1 MPNYHKFLIFFFWC
15 VLGITIVLC
24 LGFSSKTFFKQHLL
38 NKLTKLSLSTN
49 SSEDFTG
56 RLSGLFQDDPDL
68 SIIILED
75 ETNQISGGMYDA
87 SRIRKEVY
95 SAILN
100 KYKTMIA
107 QKKNLSKDTNMI
119 IYETLFL
126 EKVYLHFKSL
136 MSFSAFLNFVQH
148 TSWVNW
154 FWAVTYLLIG
164 ALLSVIITKPS
175 EEPGIFEDAREGM
188 DTQGFRKISKVS
200 QKDAPRRYRP
210 YIKISEKNL
219 IRKQDAHL
227 KGFEMFELQL
237 KLLMDQI
244 YKVTNCEKITFFL
257 YEERNWQAYI
267 QKHGNVFVKGNFPV
281 PKNLYKMDITANS
294 VKSTDSST
302 AIIMGTKKEI
312 LGALVL
318 YFDDDY
324 IPDAKTEKKL
334 VRTISKSTASLI
346 IQRKFDGSI
355 VDDETSFYAFPYFF
369 VHLSNKII
377 SNTPF
382 ATIVFE
388 ILNFERI
395 TSKTLKAWCRGVT
408 HKIELILNKNS
419 FTEGQVIAARVNQAR
434 FVLLIE
440 TDGKASPLL
449 SKITREIEGMSFRF
463 TRHPIKM
470 CSCVVPYMHKVQ
482 STEDYLRIMDQ
493 LIWVAERSKW
503 KRSEQVA

>member
-56 RLSGLFQDDPDL
+56 RLSGLFQEDPDL
-68 SIIILED
+68 NIIILED

-95 SAILN
+95 TAILN
-100 KYKTMIA
+100 KYKIMIA
-107 QKKNLSKDTNMI
+107 QKKTLSEDTNII

-136 MSFSAFLNFVQH
+136 MSLSAFLNFVQH
-148 TSWVNW
+148 TSWINW
-154 FWAVTYLLIG
+154 FWAVIYLLIG
-164 ALLSVIITKPS
+164 AALSVIITKPS
-175 EEPGIFEDAREGM
+175 EDTRKDI
-188 DTQGFRKISKVS
+188 DTQGFGKISQES
-200 QKDAPRRYRP
+200 RQEAPKKYRP
-210 YIKISEKNL
+210 YIKINEKNL
-219 IRKQDAHL
+219 IYKKEAHL
-227 KGFEMFELQL
+227 KGFEMFEPQL

-257 YEERNWQAYI
+257 YEEENWQAYI
-267 QKHGNVFVKGNFPV
+267 QKHGNVFAKGSFPV
-281 PKNLYKMDITANS
+281 PESLRRMDITANL
-294 VKSTDSST
+294 VKSTASST

-318 YFDDDY
+318 CFDDDY

-369 VHLSNKII
+369 VHLSNKIT
-377 SNTPF
+377 SRTPF
-382 ATIVFE
+382 VTIVFE
-388 ILNFERI
+388 ILNFEQI

-408 HKIELILNKNS
+408 HKVQLILDKNS
-419 FTEGQVIAARVNQAR
+419 FTHAQVIAARVNQAR

-440 TDGKASPLL
+440 TDGTVSPLF
-449 SKITREIEGMSFRF
+449 SEITREIEGMSFRF
-463 TRHPIKM
+463 MRHPVKI
-470 CSCVVPYMHKVQ
+470 CSCVVPHMHKVQ
-482 STEDYLRIMDQ
+482 GTEEYLRIMDQ
-493 LIWVAERSKW
+493 LIWIAERSKW
-503 KRSEQVA
+503 KSSEKVA